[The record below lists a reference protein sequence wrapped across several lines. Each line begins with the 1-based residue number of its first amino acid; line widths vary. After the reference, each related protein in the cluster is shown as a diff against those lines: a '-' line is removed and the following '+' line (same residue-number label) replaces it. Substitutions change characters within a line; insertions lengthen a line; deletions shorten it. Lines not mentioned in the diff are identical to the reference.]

1 MAKYI
6 SGRVRRTD
14 QDKLT
19 DDRFKY
25 LRLEDAEPNLGDS
38 PDIAGTPNIP
48 SGQQFQLISVL
59 NKPGE
64 RYWSPIQGGVIPGSS
79 SVFEEGVLVGTLS
92 SITQFDFRG
101 NATTATVGFTSDP
114 RVTITTRPPGDN
126 ERVLYKENNDFASSN
141 KLQFKSSVGILTVS
155 NGLQITGSGSYNSFV
170 VQTDGKVGINTVPS
184 QELHVNGDI
193 RIEGTIYDQ
202 TNSAGAN
209 SNILQK
215 NNAGGIEWKA
225 LSQVQ
230 AGAGGT
236 IKDIQYHGSTGVVAG
251 AGNFNYDPTTQRV
264 GLNIEN
270 PEALLDVRGDVNI
283 TGLTTATKLDVTGVS
298 TFSGITSFREDV
310 KWDDNK
316 KAFFGDGSDL
326 SIYHDTSN
334 SYIEDVGAGGLKIRG
349 TNVSFEKIPAGFS
362 PEYMI
367 NATAGSLVQLYHDGS
382 ERFRTTGTGV
392 SITGTL
398 DTDDLITDN
407 INITGKVTT
416 KDLGVTGIATVDNV
430 QIYDNRIETT
440 TGNLV
445 LNSSAGTLE
454 VVDKLYVNDVQ
465 DSTTPDNGAIQVA
478 GGVGIEKRLNVGGAV
493 SFTGPSVGVAVTLAG
508 AGGITT
514 TGGDLYIGDDL
525 FVNSNITVVDFNA
538 QWGNITKQLNTNR
551 FKATGISTFT
561 NKVHLL
567 DADVLHFGGAADES
581 GDLQI
586 WYDNTNAASKIKDT
600 SGEINI
606 QSTNIDL
613 QNTSG
618 TNLAKFSS
626 GGSVDLYHDGDL
638 RFNTS
643 GIGVTVTGKILPS
656 ATTTHDIGSA
666 TEKWDS
672 VHAQTFIGAVTGI
685 STGADRTYVSTN
697 GDDANRPITFVD
709 NNTAGYKQFYFD
721 ANTLTFNPSANR
733 INITNATIGNDL
745 TVTGPSTFSGLI
757 DLDADIEGHVNPSAT
772 DTYNMG
778 SSSTDRWNNIYA
790 NQFIGTLTGISTGA
804 DKIKVTALT
813 KDQGAGSDEFTS
825 TTHHLTFIEGAGTGG
840 YENVVTHTNAY
851 FSPRANHLVLGA
863 TGITDSGS
871 LYAAGKLETGGDLIV
886 GDASTLKGTT
896 IIGEGFS
903 HGSLN
908 VKGKITSHLI
918 PTGNTVN
925 IGSATTTWG
934 TVYADTFGGGSATKA
949 ETVQIHQQ
957 ATGTYHFT
965 FVGTNNVS
973 GANEYQDV
981 CVDSA
986 GDVTYDMNAN
996 KLVVPKIQPGVLLDA
1011 ADAGNVG
1018 DVPVSDGTNWT
1029 WGPPGS
1035 GITTTAQNLQ
1045 GGAAYKIPYQSAAD
1059 TTLFLPNGA
1068 EGKVLTGHGSTI
1080 APSWESTVATATNL
1094 LGGAKGSVPYQSA
1107 ADTTA
1112 FLAVGTEGKVL
1123 TVGADDTIVW
1133 GDVIATATNLIGGS
1147 ANFPNIVYQSAANTT
1162 NFLTAGSANKY
1173 LKMNGAGNGIE
1184 WGDVIA
1190 TATNLD
1196 GGVASQIPYQSAANT
1211 TAFIANGSAGQVL
1224 TSNGT
1229 SPPSWGDGVGS
1240 SVETLARNTST
1251 AWHYLTFVDS
1261 NNSTA
1266 AAEQVYTTSSL
1277 QFKPTDNLLKITSD
1291 DGVGGGIQAYQIA
1304 EGGSGLVGS
1313 ASSIIM
1319 ATGDSG
1325 DHKWFWTDPSK
1336 VIEDGGGVT
1345 AVEVLYTNAS
1355 NGDNYSCSQS
1365 VSITAPDSNTQRI
1378 NFQFNGTVGANAY
1391 GRKFV
1396 QSTAPTSACDGDIW
1410 YDTSTATG
1418 GADEVVI
1425 PSGTFMLFYQSSAP
1439 TGWTKSTSHNN
1450 KALRVVSG
1458 NGGGSGG
1465 NKSFTSTF
1473 ADRSTGNHTL
1483 TSSQVPAHS
1492 HDYNNYYYAENNG
1505 NSGLPNNNAGSRKG
1519 NDWDNNPFN
1528 LGQTTSN
1535 QSGTTGQS
1543 HNHGNL
1549 DLRVRYVDVIICSKD
1564 S

>member
-38 PDIAGTPNIP
+38 PNAAGTPSIP

-59 NKPGE
+59 NNPGE
-64 RYWSPIQGGVIPGSS
+64 RYWSPIQGGVIPGSI
-79 SVFEEGVLVGTLS
+79 SVFEEGSLVGTLS
-92 SITQFDFRG
+92 SITQLDFRG
-101 NATTATVGFTSDP
+101 NVVTATVGFTSDV
-114 RVTITTRPPGDN
+114 RSTITLRPPGDN
-126 ERVLYKENNDFASSN
+126 ERVLYKENNDFASSD

-193 RIEGTIYDQ
+193 RLEGTIYDQ
-202 TNSAGAN
+202 TNNAGAN

-215 NNAGGIEWKA
+215 NNAGGLEWKA
-225 LSQVQ
+225 LNQVQ

-270 PEALLDVRGDVNI
+270 PEVLLDVRGDVNI

-298 TFSGITSFREDV
+298 TFSGITSFRENV

-326 SIYHDTSN
+326 AIYHDTSN
-334 SYIEDVGAGGLKIRG
+334 SYIEDVGAGGLKLRG

-398 DTDDLITDN
+398 DTDDLTTDN

-416 KDLGVTGIATVDNV
+416 KDLIVTGIATVDNV

-454 VVDKLYVNDVQ
+454 VIDKLYVNEVQ
-465 DSTTPDNGAIQVA
+465 DSTTPDNGAVQVA

-525 FVNSNITVVDFNA
+525 YVNSNITVVDFNA

-567 DADVLHFGGAADES
+567 DDDVLHFGGAADAN

-586 WYDNTNAASKIKDT
+586 WHNSSNTSSNIKDT
-600 SGEINI
+600 SGDLNI
-606 QSTNIDL
+606 QSNNIYL

-618 TNLAKFSS
+618 VNFAKFTA
-626 GGSVDLYHDGDL
+626 GGEASLYHSGNL
-638 RFNTS
+638 KFTTS
-643 GIGVTVTGKILPS
+643 GIGVTVTGKLMPS

-666 TEKWDS
+666 TEKWNS

-685 STGADRTYVSTN
+685 STGADRTYVSLDGAN
-697 GDDANRPITFVD
+697 SNRPITFVD

-721 ANTLTFNPSANR
+721 ANTLSFNPSANR

-745 TVTGPSTFSGLI
+745 TITGPSTFSGLVEFG
-757 DLDADIEGHVNPSAT
+757 ADIKSNFSPSAT

-790 NQFIGTLTGISTGA
+790 NQFVGTLTGISTGA
-804 DKIKVTALT
+804 DKIKVTALAKT
-813 KDQGAGSDEFTS
+813 FGGGGNEFTN
-825 TTHHLTFIEGAGTGG
+825 TTHHLTFIEGAGTAG
-840 YENVVTHTNAY
+840 YENLVTHTNAY
-851 FSPRANHLVLGA
+851 FSPRSNHLVLGA

-886 GDASTLKGTT
+886 GDDSTLKSDT

-903 HGSLN
+903 HGSLS
-908 VKGKITSHLI
+908 VKGKIISHLI
-918 PTGNTVN
+918 PTGNSVN
-925 IGSATTTWG
+925 IGSASTSWG
-934 TVYADTFGGGSATKA
+934 TVYADSFTGGSATKA

-965 FVGTNNVS
+965 FVGTNAVS
-973 GANEYQDV
+973 GADEYQDV

-996 KLVVPKIQPGVLLDA
+996 KLVVPKIQPGQLLDA
-1011 ADAGNVG
+1011 SDAGNVG

-1045 GGAAYKIPYQSAAD
+1045 GGVAYKIPYQTAAD
-1059 TTLFLPNGA
+1059 TTAFLPNGTD
-1068 EGKVLTGHGSTI
+1068 GKVLTAHGTTS

-1112 FLAVGTEGKVL
+1112 FL
-1123 TVGADDTIVW
+1123 
-1133 GDVIATATNLIGGS
+1133 
-1147 ANFPNIVYQSAANTT
+1147 
-1162 NFLTAGSANKY
+1162 
-1173 LKMNGAGNGIE
+1173 
-1184 WGDVIA
+1184 
-1190 TATNLD
+1190 
-1196 GGVASQIPYQSAANT
+1196 
-1211 TAFIANGSAGQVL
+1211 
-1224 TSNGT
+1224 
-1229 SPPSWGDGVGS
+1229 
-1240 SVETLARNTST
+1240 
-1251 AWHYLTFVDS
+1251 
-1261 NNSTA
+1261 
-1266 AAEQVYTTSSL
+1266 
-1277 QFKPTDNLLKITSD
+1277 
-1291 DGVGGGIQAYQIA
+1291 
-1304 EGGSGLVGS
+1304 
-1313 ASSIIM
+1313 
-1319 ATGDSG
+1319 
-1325 DHKWFWTDPSK
+1325 
-1336 VIEDGGGVT
+1336 
-1345 AVEVLYTNAS
+1345 
-1355 NGDNYSCSQS
+1355 
-1365 VSITAPDSNTQRI
+1365 
-1378 NFQFNGTVGANAY
+1378 
-1391 GRKFV
+1391 
-1396 QSTAPTSACDGDIW
+1396 
-1410 YDTSTATG
+1410 
-1418 GADEVVI
+1418 
-1425 PSGTFMLFYQSSAP
+1425 
-1439 TGWTKSTSHNN
+1439 
-1450 KALRVVSG
+1450 
-1458 NGGGSGG
+1458 
-1465 NKSFTSTF
+1465 
-1473 ADRSTGNHTL
+1473 
-1483 TSSQVPAHS
+1483 
-1492 HDYNNYYYAENNG
+1492 
-1505 NSGLPNNNAGSRKG
+1505 
-1519 NDWDNNPFN
+1519 
-1528 LGQTTSN
+1528 
-1535 QSGTTGQS
+1535 
-1543 HNHGNL
+1543 
-1549 DLRVRYVDVIICSKD
+1549 
-1564 S
+1564 